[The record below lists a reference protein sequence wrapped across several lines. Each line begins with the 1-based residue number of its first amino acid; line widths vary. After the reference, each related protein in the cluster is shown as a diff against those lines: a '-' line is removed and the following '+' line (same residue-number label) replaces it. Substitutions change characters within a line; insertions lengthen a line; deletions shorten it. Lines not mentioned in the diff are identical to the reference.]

1 MSNVVNIIR
10 TCTYILRLCKDHG
23 IKVLVGGFVE
33 VEVEVR
39 PSETEIGL

>member
-33 VEVEVR
+33 VEVR